1 MPTKGWK
8 GLTKD
13 DNFQALAIAKVMK
26 QFTDEGID
34 VQLRFAHEVNWYQ
47 TDGTYQGT
55 AKDFKEGWATVAAAV
70 ADNPKVKMFVS
81 YRSLSSRT
89 FSGIKLNRNDSLSIV
104 HTKHCW
110 IARRLRSIHA
120 R

>member
-13 DNFQALAIAKVMK
+13 ENFQALAIAKVMK

-47 TDGTYQGT
+47 TDGTYQGD
-55 AKDFKEGWATVAAAV
+55 AHDFKEGWATVAAAV

-81 YRSLSSRT
+81 FVLFCFAR
-89 FSGIKLNRNDSLSIV
+89 FPISG
-104 HTKHCW
+104 
-110 IARRLRSIHA
+110 
-120 R
+120 